1 MASEERCDLSLPLIG
16 SIGLKTQVADERQ
29 CQVNISSDVV
39 NCSPVIGWS
48 CPQLLFV
55 SSESPAR
62 MEGSGGRRSVGF

>member
-1 MASEERCDLSLPLIG
+1 MASEERCDLSPPLIG

-48 CPQLLFV
+48 
-55 SSESPAR
+55 
-62 MEGSGGRRSVGF
+62 